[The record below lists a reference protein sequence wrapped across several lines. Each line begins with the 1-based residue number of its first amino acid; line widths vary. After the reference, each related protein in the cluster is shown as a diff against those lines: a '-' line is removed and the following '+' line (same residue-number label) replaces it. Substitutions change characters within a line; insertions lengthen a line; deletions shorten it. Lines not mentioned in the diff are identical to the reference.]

1 MRLERIICKGEI
13 KLIVAE
19 NLKKIYGKENE
30 VIKGVNITIVQGEF
44 VVITGKSGSGKSTLL
59 YLLSGLEI
67 PTGGGVKINGV
78 DINKL
83 NDKEISKLR
92 RKKIGF
98 VFQFYNLVPS
108 LTVIENILLPLEIDG
123 QITNIKKDYVMSIVE
138 MLGLQEKQNEHVYN
152 LSGGQQQRVAI
163 ARALAI
169 EPEIIFADEPTG
181 NLDTYNSKEVMSILK
196 RLNNE
201 YKTTIVMVTHDEKIA
216 PEYATR
222 EIVIQNGKI
231 IHGR

>member
-1 MRLERIICKGEI
+1 M
-13 KLIVAE
+13 IVAE

>member
-1 MRLERIICKGEI
+1 MKLERIICKGEI

-19 NLKKIYGKENE
+19 NLKKIYGNENE
-30 VIKGVNITIVQGEF
+30 VIKGVNITIVEGEF

-67 PTGGGVKINGV
+67 PTRGGVKINGV
-78 DINKL
+78 DINEL
-83 NDKEISKLR
+83 SDKEISKLR

-98 VFQFYNLVPS
+98 VFQFYNLLPS
-108 LTVIENILLPLEIDG
+108 LTVLENILLPLEIDG
-123 QITNIKKDYVMSIVE
+123 QITNSKKDYVMSIVE
-138 MLGLQEKQNEHVYN
+138 MLGLQEKQNEHVYS

-196 RLNNE
+196 RLNYE

-231 IHGR
+231 IHGK

>member
-1 MRLERIICKGEI
+1 M
-13 KLIVAE
+13 IVAE
-19 NLKKIYGKENE
+19 NLKKIYGNENE
-30 VIKGVNITIVQGEF
+30 VIKGVNITIVEGEF

-67 PTGGGVKINGV
+67 PTRGGVKINGV
-78 DINKL
+78 DINEL
-83 NDKEISKLR
+83 SDKEISKLR

-98 VFQFYNLVPS
+98 VFQFYNLLPS
-108 LTVIENILLPLEIDG
+108 LTVLENILLPLEIDG
-123 QITNIKKDYVMSIVE
+123 QITNSKKDYVMSIVE
-138 MLGLQEKQNEHVYN
+138 MLGLQEKQNEHVYS

-196 RLNNE
+196 RLNYE

-231 IHGR
+231 IHGK